1 LSCLPGQEL
10 LQAGS
15 VVLHGMRWDRAMH
28 RRRLD
33 LSDSTGPGRQLAAV
47 VWACTYS
54 AAAAHA
60 QCFGGGGCLL
70 GAGLANTGIKQSTA
84 DMKIQRG

>member
-1 LSCLPGQEL
+1 
-10 LQAGS
+10 
-15 VVLHGMRWDRAMH
+15 
-28 RRRLD
+28 
-33 LSDSTGPGRQLAAV
+33 V